1 MESLPPRLA
10 GEALPVHSGL
20 YLPRVHLLPL
30 APVPQ
35 TAQGME
41 FSASGTI
48 CPLCLCS
55 PHSHAWLCLFPEAA
69 SLANRGRL
77 CTWKSPV
84 SSLRPSSRV
93 GLGHPGAQ
101 NTLSP

>member
-1 MESLPPRLA
+1 MESLPPRVA

-20 YLPRVHLLPL
+20 CLPRVHLLPL

-41 FSASGTI
+41 FSASGMI
-48 CPLCLCS
+48 RPLCLCS
-55 PHSHAWLCLFPEAA
+55 PHSHAWLCLFPKAA
-69 SLANRGRL
+69 SLANGGRL

-84 SSLRPSSRV
+84 SFPRPSSRA
-93 GLGHPGAQ
+93 GLGHPGTQ